1 MNPMDILKNMQ
12 ELQGKMSEMQ
22 ERLKDIIVTG
32 SSGGGMVT
40 IRMNGKMEV
49 LDVKIAPEAVDPEDV
64 GMLEDLVQAAVNSTM
79 QDLQEQLKSQ
89 AATLAGGAGM
99 PFGGNFPGL

>member
-1 MNPMDILKNMQ
+1 MDILKNMQ

-22 ERLKDIIVTG
+22 ERLKDIVITG
-32 SSGGGMVT
+32 SSGGGMVS

-49 LDVKIAPEAVDPEDV
+49 LDVNIAPEAVDPRDV
-64 GMLEDLVQAAVNSTM
+64 AMLEDLVQAAVNSTM
-79 QDLQEQLKSQ
+79 RDLQEELKSQ
-89 AATLAGGAGM
+89 AANLAGGTGM